1 MIYFKLLLTAIF
13 WGGTFIAGRAIA
25 GSVGPYSAA
34 FLRFVTAS
42 SFLVVLT
49 ARREGKSALPQKDQI
64 LPILLLGA
72 TGVFAY
78 NIFFFKGLRL
88 IEAGRASVI
97 IANNPVLIAIF
108 SALIFRER
116 LGLLKSCGVVLSV
129 CGAIVAISK
138 GSLANFSGD
147 FFGWGEFFI
156 LCCVA
161 SWVSFSLIGKMVM
174 ARLSPLVS
182 ITYSAVAG
190 MFLLA
195 LPAWSEGV
203 FRAYQQYSL
212 FDWMAIFYLGF
223 FGTVLGFVWYYEGI
237 AKIGPTRAGL
247 FINFVPIS
255 AIVMAWAILNEPIT
269 WSLLFGLLL
278 VSAGLY
284 LTNRPGQKNLAT

>member
-1 MIYFKLLLTAIF
+1 MIYIKLLLTAVF
-13 WGGTFIAGRAIA
+13 WGGTFIAGRSIA

-42 SFLVVLT
+42 LFLVVLT
-49 ARREGKSALPQKDQI
+49 VRREGRSALPRKDQ
-64 LPILLLGA
+64 LLSILLLGA

-97 IANNPVLIAIF
+97 IANNPVFIAIF

-116 LGLLKSCGVVLSV
+116 LGLLRSCGVVFSV
-129 CGAIVAISK
+129 CGAVVAISK
-138 GSLANFSGD
+138 GSLSVFSSD
-147 FFGWGEFFI
+147 AFGWGEFFI
-156 LCCVA
+156 MGCVA
-161 SWVSFSLIGKMVM
+161 SWVTFSLIGKMVM

-182 ITYSAVAG
+182 ITYSAIAG
-190 MFLLA
+190 MLLLA
-195 LPAWSEGV
+195 VPAWYEGV
-203 FRAYQQYSL
+203 FTAYRQYSVS
-212 FDWMAIFYLGF
+212 DWVSIFYLGF

-255 AIVMAWAILNEPIT
+255 AIGMAWAILDEPVT

-278 VSAGLY
+278 VTTGVY
-284 LTNRPGQKNLAT
+284 LTNRPDH